1 MNKRICNGL
10 LLAFMGAIGLLSFS
24 QCSKE
29 GDILAPAELAP
40 PTNFKAASGDARVF
54 LAWTASPDAGSS
66 DFAGY
71 RIVTTTALGV
81 AVDSTNAAST
91 ASSYTVFN
99 LVNGG
104 IYTFT
109 IQSVR
114 SNGSVSQKVTIQ
126 WGPTVRYGF
135 QSLYEYEST
144 EPSGLQFL
152 PGQRFNFTIA
162 NKAVIDLWI
171 DGRAGAT
178 PLLKSPDDFGT
189 SSGWRRT
196 LPIACAPLISDGPI
210 ILLVLLILSTV
221 PPWLLLALQCA
232 GGVFLLYLAYGAH
245 RTWRTYAT
253 RREPATE
260 GGQRSVLKAAL
271 GISLEDMDRSLGDCA
286 GMFRGL
292 PVLGGGACAPLGR
305 ASQRAPAH

>member
-1 MNKRICNGL
+1 MNKRRWNGL
-10 LLAFMGAIGLLSFS
+10 LLAFVGAIGLFSFS
-24 QCSKE
+24 RCSKE

-40 PTNFKAASGDARVF
+40 PTNFKASSGDAKVF
-54 LAWTASPDAGSS
+54 LAWTASPDSGSS

-81 AVDSTNAAST
+81 KVDSTNAAST

-114 SNGSVSQKVTIQ
+114 SNGSVSQKVTLQ

-152 PGQRFNFTIA
+152 AGQRFHFTIA

-189 SSGWRRT
+189 SSGWRHTLFVETTASSFDDFVVVPDVSAFRST
-196 LPIACAPLISDGPI
+196 PGLPIVSGKVYYAITQDGNYAKFRVEPPGI
-210 ILLVLLILSTV
+210 QVDPANNKRFVNITV
-221 PPWLLLALQCA
+221 AYNSGTGHWANPPGLQP
-232 GGVFLLYLAYGAH
+232 
-245 RTWRTYAT
+245 R
-253 RREPATE
+253 
-260 GGQRSVLKAAL
+260 
-271 GISLEDMDRSLGDCA
+271 
-286 GMFRGL
+286 
-292 PVLGGGACAPLGR
+292 
-305 ASQRAPAH
+305 